1 LGQLAAAPPVRLSD
15 RYPLGKATF
24 AGGAISDGL
33 APNVLKKS
41 GLSEIGRLW
50 RNNDSSGVGVL
61 NH

>member
-1 LGQLAAAPPVRLSD
+1 LWKADAVHLAMLAQQTRSAAAM
-15 RYPLGKATF
+15 
-24 AGGAISDGL
+24 GL
-33 APNVLKKS
+33 IVLKKS